1 MSKQHLYTGK
11 SGQLAVMAE
20 FVSRGYNV
28 AVLRPAR
35 YAARSSAALAQRSE

>member
-20 FVSRGYNV
+20 FLSRGYNV
-28 AVLRPAR
+28 AVPQ
-35 YAARSSAALAQRSE
+35 SSSPRAGSDC